1 MAKPD
6 SKVIIFSSPQ
16 CTHCEQAKAL
26 LGEHNIAFD
35 ERNIGTN
42 EINRQDLLNRLPQ
55 VRSLPQLFINDV
67 SIGSTE
73 DLKIL
78 ILKGKLEGLM

>member
-1 MAKPD
+1 MAELK

-26 LGEHNIAFD
+26 LAKHKIDFD
-35 ERNIGTN
+35 ERNIGIS
-42 EINRQDLLNRLPQ
+42 EKNRKDLLNRLPQ
-55 VRSLPQLFINDV
+55 VRALPQLFINDV

-73 DLKIL
+73 DLQLL
-78 ILKGKLEGLM
+78 IDKGELEGLL